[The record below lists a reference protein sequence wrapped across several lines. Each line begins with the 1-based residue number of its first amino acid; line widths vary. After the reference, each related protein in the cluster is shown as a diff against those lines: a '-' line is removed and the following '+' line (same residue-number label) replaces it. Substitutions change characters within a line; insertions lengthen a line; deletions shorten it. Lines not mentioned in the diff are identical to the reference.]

1 MTTTRSV
8 NLSIFCLSLLLAA
21 VGAAGQECKSVHV
34 ANVKS
39 IFAMATS
46 PTGSNLLFYG
56 SAEKAEGEIVTGN
69 LFRLRLDA
77 TSGVE
82 QLKSPDASNPPGP
95 VWQPDG
101 SSAYFETDEGIYQLS
116 SARDTPELVWKGPAD
131 GLAISPDGL
140 LLAFWRIG
148 KGTDTLVLFDLK
160 KKSEARTW
168 RVPDRFESDKSGWD
182 IAFAHDGRA
191 LYARTYDQTSNTPL
205 KRFDVGSGNVT
216 VVSPNSYAAAEGKEA
231 VYFIGVSG
239 DARSLYKIT
248 AGVRSTLVAKEFG
261 YDSLASS
268 GNPRWLV
275 SQDYRTKQMVVLDT
289 QTDAIKPIGKHE
301 AAAVLSDG
309 RLLSAKGA
317 EITVGD
323 SSCTA
328 DMHSETV
335 DPKTGNLYLTNSA
348 VAFSK
353 AKQ

>member
-1 MTTTRSV
+1 MIV
-8 NLSIFCLSLLLAA
+8 AA
-21 VGAAGQECKSVHV
+21 GAAGQQCKSVHI

-39 IFAMATS
+39 IFAMASS
-46 PTGSNLLFYG
+46 PVGSNVLFYG
-56 SAEKAEGEIVTGN
+56 SEEEAEGEIVTGN

-82 QLKSPDASNPPGP
+82 RVKSPDASNPPIP

-101 SSAYFETDEGIYQLS
+101 SSAYFETDGGIYQLS
-116 SARDTPELVWKGPAD
+116 SAGDTPELIWKGPVE
-131 GLAISPDGL
+131 GLAISHDGF
-140 LLAFWRIG
+140 LLAFWRIE
-148 KGTDTLVLFDLK
+148 KDTDTLVLFDLK

-168 RVPDRFESDKSGWD
+168 RIPDRFEGDKSGWD

-248 AGVRSTLVAKEFG
+248 AGVSSTLVAKEFG

-275 SQDYRTKQMVVLDT
+275 SQDYRTKQMAVLDT
-289 QTDAIKPIGKHE
+289 QSDAMKTIGKLE
-301 AAAVLSDG
+301 SAIVLADG
-309 RLLSAKGA
+309 KLLWAKGA
-317 EITVGD
+317 ELTVGD
-323 SSCTA
+323 STCKT

-335 DPKTGNLYLTNSA
+335 APKTIATRSDRRA
-348 VAFSK
+348 E
-353 AKQ
+353 